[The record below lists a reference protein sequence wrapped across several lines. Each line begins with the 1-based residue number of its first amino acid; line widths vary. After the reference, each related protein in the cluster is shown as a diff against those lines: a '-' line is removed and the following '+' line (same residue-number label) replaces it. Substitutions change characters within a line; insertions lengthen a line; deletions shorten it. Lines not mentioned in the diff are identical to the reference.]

1 MTIYGNDDRLAITT
15 TASTTPFSAYLQV
28 AAQFSDGTILQS
40 SGVMVGPN
48 DVLTAAN
55 AIFSQAHGGWAT
67 NIQVT
72 PGRYGDLKPF
82 GVHSASQISAPL
94 AWQNSSDL
102 SSDYGLLSL
111 ATDIGYVTGWVE
123 TGYAGTLSGL
133 SNYTLSTLGYPT
145 DQGGNTLYYSSGS
158 VDQVVGSGL
167 IFTDDLDMM
176 AGQNGSPVVFN
187 SGGVDIV
194 LGLAAQVTD
203 NAEDNRVLALT
214 AESFQT
220 IQTWMADNT
229 TEPVLSG
236 LNPSF
241 TGLSHS
247 TDLQIVRLVELLFN
261 QQPGYAVLESYRKV
275 ALSSGIDAVA
285 TTMISS
291 QAPFSENSFVVSQII
306 TSTQLTGGA
315 ATAAEDYLNNLLNS
329 ATTEAERGKVV
340 LDAGNAL
347 AGLTDNLTFGSYA
360 VSFNTEVTNALA
372 YSVVP
377 MHSEVNTV
385 EAVVSG
391 ASLLT
396 TDWMLL
402 S

>member
-1 MTIYGNDDRLAITT
+1 MAIQGSDDRLAITT
-15 TASTTPFSAYLQV
+15 NASTTPYSAYLQV

-55 AIFSQAHGGWAT
+55 AIYSQVHGGWAT

-133 SNYTLSTLGYPT
+133 SKYTLSTLGYPT
-145 DQGGNTLYYSSGS
+145 EQGGNTLYYSKGS
-158 VDQVVGSGL
+158 VDQVVDNEL
-167 IFTDDLDMM
+167 YFTDDLDMM

-194 LGLAAQVTD
+194 LGLVSQVTEGS
-203 NAEDNRVLALT
+203 EDNRVLAFT
-214 AESFQT
+214 ADSFET
-220 IQTWMADNT
+220 IQTWTTNNT
-229 TEPVLSG
+229 TETVLSG

-275 ALSSGIDAVA
+275 ASSSDIEGVA
-285 TTMISS
+285 TRMISS
-291 QAPFSENSFVVSQII
+291 QAPFLEDSFVVSQII
-306 TSTQLTGGA
+306 TSTQLTGDA
-315 ATAAEDYLNNLLNS
+315 ATAAEDYLNNLLTAAS
-329 ATTEAERGKVV
+329 TESERGKVV

-347 AGLTDNLTFGSYA
+347 AGLTEDLTFGSYA
-360 VSFNTEVTNALA
+360 VLFNTEVTNALA

-377 MHSEVNTV
+377 MNSEVRTV

-391 ASLLT
+391 SSLLT

-402 S
+402 

>member
-1 MTIYGNDDRLAITT
+1 MAIQGSDDRSAITT

-28 AAQFSDGTILQS
+28 AAQFSDGSLLQS

-55 AIFSQAHGGWAT
+55 AIYSQAHGGWAT

-72 PGRYGDLKPF
+72 PGRFGGLKPF

-111 ATDIGYVTGWVE
+111 ASDIGYVTGWVE
-123 TGYAGTLSGL
+123 MGYAGTLSGL

-158 VDQVVGSGL
+158 VDQVVDNEL
-167 IFTDDLDMM
+167 YFTDDLDMM

-194 LGLAAQVTD
+194 LGLAAQVAD
-203 NAEDNRVLALT
+203 NSEDNRVLAFSS
-214 AESFQT
+214 ESFQT
-220 IQTWMADNT
+220 LQTWTVNNT
-229 TEPVLSG
+229 TEPVLSS

-241 TGLSHS
+241 TGLNNS
-247 TDLQIVRLVELLFN
+247 TDLQIVRMVELLFN

-275 ALSSGIDAVA
+275 ALTSAIEAVA

-291 QAPFSENSFVVSQII
+291 QEPFSEDGFVVTQII
-306 TSTQLTGGA
+306 TSAQLTGDA
-315 ATAAEDYLNNLLNS
+315 AVAAEDYLNNLLTA

-347 AGLTDNLTFGSYA
+347 AGLTEDLTFGSYA
-360 VSFNTEVTNALA
+360 AAFNTEVTNALA

-377 MHSEVNTV
+377 MHSDVNTV

-391 ASLLT
+391 SSLLT

-402 S
+402 

>member
-1 MTIYGNDDRLAITT
+1 MAIQGSDDRLAITT
-15 TASTTPFSAYLQV
+15 TAANTPFSAYLQV
-28 AAQFSDGTILQS
+28 AAEFSDGTILQS

-55 AIFSQAHGGWAT
+55 GIYSQEHGGWAT

-72 PGRYGDLKPF
+72 PGHFGDLKPF

-123 TGYAGTLSGL
+123 MGYAGTLAGVN
-133 SNYTLSTLGYPT
+133 NYTLSTLGYPT

-158 VDQVVGSGL
+158 VDQVVGNEL
-167 IFTDDLDMM
+167 YFTDDLDMM

-194 LGLAAQVTD
+194 LGLAAQVTEGS
-203 NAEDNRVLALT
+203 EDNRVLALT
-214 AESFQT
+214 AESFET
-220 IQTWMADNT
+220 IQTWTANNT

-241 TGLSHS
+241 SGINNS
-247 TDLQIVRLVELLFN
+247 TDLQIVRMVELLFN
-261 QQPGYAVLESYRKV
+261 QQPGYAVLESYRQV
-275 ALSSGIDAVA
+275 ALSNGVEAVA

-291 QAPFSENSFVVSQII
+291 QTPFSEDSFVVSQII
-306 TSTQLTGGA
+306 TSTQLSGTA
-315 ATAAEDYLNNLLNS
+315 ATAAEDYLNNLLS
-329 ATTEAERGKVV
+329 VASTEAERGKVV

-347 AGLTDNLTFGSYA
+347 AGLTEDLTFGSYA
-360 VSFNTEVTNALA
+360 ASFNTEVTNALA

-377 MHSEVNTV
+377 MHSDVRTV

-391 ASLLT
+391 SSLLT

-402 S
+402 

>member
-1 MTIYGNDDRLAITT
+1 MAIQGTDDRLAITT
-15 TASTTPFSAYLQV
+15 TASATPFSAYLQV

-55 AIFSQAHGGWAT
+55 AIYSQEYGGWAT
-67 NIQVT
+67 YIQVT
-72 PGRYGDLKPF
+72 PGRYSDLKPF
-82 GVHSASQISAPL
+82 GVHNASQISTPL

-111 ATDIGYVTGWVE
+111 ASDIGYVTGWVE

-145 DQGGNTLYYSSGS
+145 DQGGNTLYYSNGS
-158 VDQVVGSGL
+158 VDQVINNEL
-167 IFTDDLDMM
+167 YFTDDLDMM

-203 NAEDNRVLALT
+203 NAVENRVLAFT
-214 AESFQT
+214 SESFQT
-220 IQTWMADNT
+220 IQTWTANNS

-241 TGLSHS
+241 TGMSNS

-275 ALSSGIDAVA
+275 ASSTGIEGVA
-285 TTMISS
+285 TTIISS
-291 QAPFSENSFVVSQII
+291 QEPFSEDSFVVSQII
-306 TSTQLTGGA
+306 TSTQLTGDA
-315 ATAAEDYLNNLLNS
+315 ASAGEDYLNNLLTA

-360 VSFNTEVTNALA
+360 ASFNTEVTNALA

-377 MHSEVNTV
+377 MHSEVRTI

-391 ASLLT
+391 SSLLT

-402 S
+402 

>member
-1 MTIYGNDDRLAITT
+1 VAIQDSDDRLAITT
-15 TASTTPFSAYLQV
+15 NASTTPYSAYLQV
-28 AAQFSDGTILQS
+28 AAQFSDGSVLQS
-40 SGVMVGPN
+40 SGVMIGPN

-55 AIFSQAHGGWAT
+55 AIYSQAHGGWAT
-67 NIQVT
+67 SIQVT

-102 SSDYGLLSL
+102 SSDYSLLGL

-123 TGYAGTLSGL
+123 VGYAGTLSSL

-145 DQGGNTLYYSSGS
+145 DQGGNTLYYSNGS
-158 VDQVVGSGL
+158 VDEVVANEL
-167 IFTDDLDMM
+167 VFTDDLDMM

-194 LGLAAQVTD
+194 LGLAGQVTD
-203 NAEDNRVLALT
+203 NSEDNRVLALT
-214 AESFQT
+214 SESFET
-220 IQTWMADNT
+220 IQTWSANNS
-229 TEPVLSG
+229 TEPVLNG
-236 LNPSF
+236 LNSSF

-247 TDLQIVRLVELLFN
+247 TDLQIVRMVELLFN
-261 QQPGYAVLESYRKV
+261 QQPGYAVLESYRKI
-275 ALSSGIDAVA
+275 ASSSGVEAAA

-291 QAPFSENSFVVSQII
+291 QEPFSENNFVVSQII
-306 TSTQLTGGA
+306 TSTQLTGDA
-315 ATAAEDYLNNLLNS
+315 ATAGEDYLNNLLGA

-347 AGLTDNLTFGSYA
+347 AGLTTDETFGSYA

-377 MHSEVNTV
+377 MHSEVKTV

-391 ASLLT
+391 SSLLT

-402 S
+402 

>member
-1 MTIYGNDDRLAITT
+1 MAIQGSDDRLAITT
-15 TASTTPFSAYLQV
+15 NASTTPYSAYLQV
-28 AAQFSDGTILQS
+28 AAQFSDGTVLQS

-55 AIFSQAHGGWAT
+55 AIYSQAHGGWAST
-67 NIQVT
+67 IQVT

-111 ATDIGYVTGWVE
+111 ASDIGYVTGWVE
-123 TGYAGTLSGL
+123 TGYIGTLSGL

-145 DQGGNTLYYSSGS
+145 DHGGNTLYYSSGS
-158 VDQVVGSGL
+158 VDQVVDSEL
-167 IFTDDLDMM
+167 YFTDDLDMM

-194 LGLAAQVTD
+194 LGLAAQVAD
-203 NAEDNRVLALT
+203 NSEDNRVLAFS

-220 IQTWMADNT
+220 LQTWTANNT
-229 TEPVLSG
+229 TETVLSG

-247 TDLQIVRLVELLFN
+247 TDLQIVRMVELLFN

-275 ALSSGIDAVA
+275 ALSSGIEGVA

-291 QAPFSENSFVVSQII
+291 QEPFSEDSFVVSQII
-306 TSTQLTGGA
+306 TSTQLTGTA
-315 ATAAEDYLNNLLNS
+315 ATAAEDYLNDLLS
-329 ATTEAERGKVV
+329 AATTEAERGKVV
-340 LDAGNAL
+340 LEAGNAL

-360 VSFNTEVTNALA
+360 ASFNTEVTNALA

-377 MHSEVNTV
+377 MHSAVNTV

-391 ASLLT
+391 SSLLT
-396 TDWMLL
+396 TDWMLV
-402 S
+402 

>member
-1 MTIYGNDDRLAITT
+1 MAIQGSDDRLAITT
-15 TASTTPFSAYLQV
+15 NAATAPYSAYLQV
-28 AAQFSDGTILQS
+28 AAQFSDGTVLQS

-55 AIFSQAHGGWAT
+55 AIYSTAHGGWAT

-72 PGRYGDLKPF
+72 PGRYGNSKPF
-82 GVHSASQISAPL
+82 GVHNASQISAPL
-94 AWQNSSDL
+94 AWQNTSDL

-123 TGYAGTLSGL
+123 MGYAGTVSGL
-133 SNYTLSTLGYPT
+133 NNYTFSTLGYPT
-145 DQGGNTLYYSSGS
+145 DLGGNTLYYSNGS
-158 VDQVVGSGL
+158 VDEVAANELV
-167 IFTDDLDMM
+167 FTDDLDMM

-194 LGLAAQVTD
+194 LGLAGQVSG
-203 NAEDNRVLALT
+203 NSEDNRILALT
-214 AESFQT
+214 EESFQT
-220 IQTWMADNT
+220 IQTWSANNS

-241 TGLSHS
+241 TGISHS
-247 TDLQIVRLVELLFN
+247 TDLQIVRMVELLFN

-275 ALSSGIDAVA
+275 ALSSGIEAAA

-291 QAPFSENSFVVSQII
+291 QAPFSEDSFVVSQII
-306 TSTQLTGGA
+306 TSAQLTGTA
-315 ATAAEDYLNNLLNS
+315 ATAGEDYLNNLLGA

-347 AGLTDNLTFGSYA
+347 AGLTTDETFGSYA

-377 MHSEVNTV
+377 MHSEVKTV

-391 ASLLT
+391 YSLLT

-402 S
+402 

>member
-1 MTIYGNDDRLAITT
+1 MAIQGSDDRLAITT
-15 TASTTPFSAYLQV
+15 TAATTPYSAYLQV
-28 AAQFSDGTILQS
+28 AAQFSDGTVLQS

-55 AIFSQAHGGWAT
+55 AIYSQAHGGWAST
-67 NIQVT
+67 IQVT
-72 PGRYGDLKPF
+72 PGRFGDLKPF

-123 TGYAGTLSGL
+123 MGYAGTLSGV
-133 SNYTLSTLGYPT
+133 SNYSLSTLGYPT
-145 DQGGNTLYYSSGS
+145 DHGGNTLYYSKGS
-158 VDQVVGSGL
+158 VDQVVANEL
-167 IFTDDLDMM
+167 LFTDDLDMM

-203 NAEDNRVLALT
+203 NAVENRVLAFT
-214 AESFQT
+214 SESFQT
-220 IQTWMADNT
+220 IQTWTANNT
-229 TEPVLSG
+229 TEPVLNS

-241 TGLSHS
+241 TGLNNS
-247 TDLQIVRLVELLFN
+247 TDLQIVRMVELLFN

-275 ALSSGIDAVA
+275 ASNSGIETVA

-291 QAPFSENSFVVSQII
+291 QAPFSEDSFVVSQII
-306 TSTQLTGGA
+306 TSTQLTGDA
-315 ATAAEDYLNNLLNS
+315 ATTAEDYLNNLLNS

-340 LDAGNAL
+340 LEAGNAL

-402 S
+402 

>member
-1 MTIYGNDDRLAITT
+1 MAIQGSDDRLAITIN
-15 TASTTPFSAYLQV
+15 ASTAPYSAYLQV

-55 AIFSQAHGGWAT
+55 AIYSQEHGGWAT

-72 PGRYGDLKPF
+72 PGRFGDLKPF
-82 GVHSASQISAPL
+82 GVHSASQVSAPL

-123 TGYAGTLSGL
+123 TGYIGTLSAV

-145 DQGGNTLYYSSGS
+145 DLGGNTLYYSSGS

-194 LGLAAQVTD
+194 LGLAAQVAD
-203 NAEDNRVLALT
+203 NSEDNRVLALT
-214 AESFQT
+214 AESFET
-220 IQTWMADNT
+220 IQTWAADNT

-275 ALSSGIDAVA
+275 ALSSGIEAVA

-291 QAPFSENSFVVSQII
+291 QAPFSEDSFVVSQII
-306 TSTQLTGGA
+306 TSAQLTGDA
-315 ATAAEDYLNNLLNS
+315 ATAAEDYLNNLLG
-329 ATTEAERGKVV
+329 ATSTEAERGKVV

-347 AGLTDNLTFGSYA
+347 AGLTEDLTFGSYA
-360 VSFNTEVTNALA
+360 AAFNTEVTNALA

-377 MHSEVNTV
+377 MHSAVNTV

-391 ASLLT
+391 TSLLT

-402 S
+402 

>member
-1 MTIYGNDDRLAITT
+1 LAIQDSDDRLAITT
-15 TASTTPFSAYLQV
+15 NASTTPFSAYLQV
-28 AAQFSDGTILQS
+28 AAQFSDGSVLQS

-55 AIFSQAHGGWAT
+55 AIYSQEHGGWAT

-72 PGRYGDLKPF
+72 PGRFGGLKPF

-111 ATDIGYVTGWVE
+111 ASDIGYVTGWVE

-145 DQGGNTLYYSSGS
+145 DLGGNTLYYSSGS
-158 VDQVVGSGL
+158 IDEVAANELV
-167 IFTDDLDMM
+167 FTDDLDMM

-203 NAEDNRVLALT
+203 NSEDNRVLALT

-220 IQTWMADNT
+220 IQTWAADNT

-291 QAPFSENSFVVSQII
+291 QEPFSEDSFVVSQII
-306 TSTQLTGGA
+306 TSTQLSG
-315 ATAAEDYLNNLLNS
+315 TAASAGEEYLNNLLNAAS
-329 ATTEAERGKVV
+329 TEAERGKVV

-360 VSFNTEVTNALA
+360 TAFNTEVTNALA

-377 MHSEVNTV
+377 MHSAVNTV

-391 ASLLT
+391 TSLLT

-402 S
+402 

>member
-1 MTIYGNDDRLAITT
+1 MAIQGSDDRLAITT
-15 TASTTPFSAYLQV
+15 TASTTPYSAYLQV
-28 AAQFSDGTILQS
+28 AAQFSDGTVLQS

-55 AIFSQAHGGWAT
+55 AIYSHEHGGSAT

-72 PGRYGDLKPF
+72 PGRYGDLRPL
-82 GVHSASQISAPL
+82 GVHSASQLSVPL

-102 SSDYGLLSL
+102 TSDYGLLSL
-111 ATDIGYVTGWVE
+111 STDIGYVTGWVE
-123 TGYAGTLSGL
+123 LSYAGTLSGL

-145 DQGGNTLYYSSGS
+145 DQGGNTLYYSSGT
-158 VDQVVGSGL
+158 VDQVVANEL
-167 IFTDDLDMM
+167 YFTDDLDMM
-176 AGQNGSPVVFN
+176 AGQNGSPVIFY
-187 SGGVDIV
+187 SGGIDIV
-194 LGLAAQVTD
+194 LGLVAQVTD
-203 NAEDNRVLALT
+203 NSVENRVLALT
-214 AESFQT
+214 AESAQV
-220 IQTWMADNT
+220 IQTWTTNNT
-229 TEPVLSG
+229 TEPVLNG

-241 TGLSHS
+241 TGISHS

-261 QQPGYAVLESYRKV
+261 QHPGYAVLESYRKV
-275 ALSSGIDAVA
+275 ASSSGIEGVA

-291 QAPFSENSFVVSQII
+291 QAPFSEDNFVVSQII
-306 TSTQLTGGA
+306 TSAQLTGDA
-315 ATAAEDYLNNLLNS
+315 ATAAEDYLNNHLS
-329 ATTEAERGKVV
+329 AATTEAQRGKVV

-347 AGLTDNLTFGSYA
+347 AEFTDNLIFGSYA

-391 ASLLT
+391 TSLLS
-396 TDWMLL
+396 TDWLL
-402 S
+402 L

>member
-1 MTIYGNDDRLAITT
+1 MAIQGSDDRLAITT
-15 TASTTPFSAYLQV
+15 NASTTPYSAYLQV
-28 AAQFSDGTILQS
+28 AAQFSDGTVLQS

-55 AIFSQAHGGWAT
+55 AIYSQAHGGWAT
-67 NIQVT
+67 TIQVT

-111 ATDIGYVTGWVE
+111 STDIGYVTGWVE
-123 TGYAGTLSGL
+123 TGYAGTLAGV
-133 SNYTLSTLGYPT
+133 SNYSLSTLGYPT
-145 DQGGNTLYYSSGS
+145 GLGGNTLYYSKGS
-158 VDQVVGSGL
+158 VDQVVANEL
-167 IFTDDLDMM
+167 LFTDDLDMM
-176 AGQNGSPVVFN
+176 AGQNGSPVIIN

-194 LGLAAQVTD
+194 LGLAAQVAD
-203 NAEDNRVLALT
+203 NSEDNRVLAFS

-220 IQTWMADNT
+220 LQTWTANNT
-229 TEPVLSG
+229 TEPVLSS

-241 TGLSHS
+241 TGLSNS
-247 TDLQIVRLVELLFN
+247 TDLQIVRMVELLFN

-291 QAPFSENSFVVSQII
+291 QEPFSEDSFVVSQII
-306 TSTQLTGGA
+306 TSTQLTGDA
-315 ATAAEDYLNNLLNS
+315 ATAAEDYLNNHLS
-329 ATTEAERGKVV
+329 AATTEAERGKVV
-340 LDAGNAL
+340 LEAGNAL

-360 VSFNTEVTNALA
+360 ASFNTEVTNALA
-372 YSVVP
+372 YSAVP

-391 ASLLT
+391 SSLLT
-396 TDWMLL
+396 TDWMLV
-402 S
+402 

>member
-1 MTIYGNDDRLAITT
+1 MAIQGSDDRSAITT
-15 TASTTPFSAYLQV
+15 QASTTPFSAYLQV
-28 AAQFSDGTILQS
+28 AAQFSDGSVLQS

-55 AIFSQAHGGWAT
+55 AIYSQEHGGWAT

-72 PGRYGDLKPF
+72 PGRYGDLKPL

-123 TGYAGTLSGL
+123 VGYAGTLSGL

-145 DQGGNTLYYSSGS
+145 DLGGNTLHYSSGT
-158 VDQVVGSGL
+158 VDQVVGSEL
-167 IFTDDLDMM
+167 YFTDDLDMM

-194 LGLAAQVTD
+194 LGLAAQVAD
-203 NAEDNRVLALT
+203 NSEDNRVLALT
-214 AESFQT
+214 SESFQT
-220 IQTWMADNT
+220 IQTWTADNT

-241 TGLSHS
+241 TGLNNS
-247 TDLQIVRLVELLFN
+247 TDIQIVRMLELLFN

-275 ALSSGIDAVA
+275 ALSSGIEAVA

-291 QAPFSENSFVVSQII
+291 QTPFSEDSFVVSQII
-306 TSTQLTGGA
+306 TSAQLIGDA
-315 ATAAEDYLNNLLNS
+315 ASAAEDYLNNLLTA

-340 LDAGNAL
+340 LEAGNAL
-347 AGLTDNLTFGSYA
+347 AGLTEDLTFASYA

-372 YSVVP
+372 YSVTP
-377 MHSEVNTV
+377 MHSDVNTV

-391 ASLLT
+391 SSLLT
-396 TDWMLL
+396 SDWMLL
-402 S
+402 

>member
-1 MTIYGNDDRLAITT
+1 MAIQGSDDRLAIST
-15 TASTTPFSAYLQV
+15 TAASTPFSAYLQV
-28 AAQFSDGTILQS
+28 AAQFSDGSVLQS

-55 AIFSQAHGGWAT
+55 AIYSLEHGGWAST
-67 NIQVT
+67 IQVT

-82 GVHSASQISAPL
+82 GVHSASQVSTPL

-102 SSDYGLLSL
+102 NSDYGLLSL
-111 ATDIGYVTGWVE
+111 ASDIGYVTGWVE
-123 TGYAGTLSGL
+123 LSYAGKLAGL
-133 SNYTLSTLGYPT
+133 NNYSLSTLGYPT
-145 DQGGNTLYYSSGS
+145 DLGGNIMYYSSGS
-158 VDQVVGSGL
+158 IDQVVANEL
-167 IFTDDLDMM
+167 YFTDDLDMM

-194 LGLAAQVTD
+194 LGLASQVT
-203 NAEDNRVLALT
+203 ESSVENRVLAFT
-214 AESFQT
+214 SESFET
-220 IQTWMADNT
+220 IQTWAANNT

-241 TGLSHS
+241 SGQSNS

-275 ALSSGIDAVA
+275 ALSSGIETVA
-285 TTMISS
+285 TTMIGS
-291 QAPFSENSFVVSQII
+291 QEPFSEDSFVVSQII
-306 TSTQLTGGA
+306 TSAQLTGDA
-315 ATAAEDYLNNLLNS
+315 ATAAEDYLNNLLG
-329 ATTEAERGKVV
+329 ATSTEAERGKVV

-347 AGLTDNLTFGSYA
+347 AGLTDNLTFGGYA
-360 VSFNTEVTNALA
+360 AAFNTEVTNALA

-377 MHSEVNTV
+377 MHSDVKTV

-391 ASLLT
+391 STLLT

-402 S
+402 

>member
-1 MTIYGNDDRLAITT
+1 MAIQGSDDRSAITT

-55 AIFSQAHGGWAT
+55 AIYSQEHGGWAT

-72 PGRYGDLKPF
+72 PGRFGDLKPF
-82 GVHSASQISAPL
+82 GVHSASQISTPL

-123 TGYAGTLSGL
+123 MGYAGTVTGL
-133 SNYTLSTLGYPT
+133 NNYTLSTLGYPT
-145 DQGGNTLYYSSGS
+145 DLGGNIMSYSSGS
-158 VDQVVGSGL
+158 IDQVVDNEL
-167 IFTDDLDMM
+167 VFTDDLDMM

-203 NAEDNRVLALT
+203 NSEDNRALALT
-214 AESFQT
+214 AESFQSL
-220 IQTWMADNT
+220 QTWSANNS
-229 TEPVLSG
+229 TEPVLNG

-247 TDLQIVRLVELLFN
+247 TDLQIVRMIELLFN

-275 ALSSGIDAVA
+275 ALSSGIEAAA

-291 QAPFSENSFVVSQII
+291 QAPFSENNFVVSQII
-306 TSTQLTGGA
+306 SSTQLTGTA
-315 ATAAEDYLNNLLNS
+315 ATAAEDYLNNLLDT

-347 AGLTDNLTFGSYA
+347 AGLTTDETFGSYA
-360 VSFNTEVTNALA
+360 ASFNTEVTNALA

-391 ASLLT
+391 SSLLT

-402 S
+402 

>member
-1 MTIYGNDDRLAITT
+1 MSIQVSDDRVAVTA
-15 TASTTPFSAYLQV
+15 TASTPPFSAYLQV
-28 AAQFSDGTILQS
+28 ASEFSDGTVLQS

-55 AIFSQAHGGWAT
+55 NIYNHEYGGLAT
-67 NIQVT
+67 KIQVT
-72 PGRYGDLKPF
+72 PGRYEDLKPF
-82 GVHSASQISAPL
+82 GVHNVSQISVPL

-102 SSDYGLLSL
+102 STDYGLLSL

-123 TGYAGTLSGL
+123 MGYAGTLSGL
-133 SNYTLSTLGYPT
+133 NNYTLSTLGYPT

-158 VDQVVGSGL
+158 VDQVVANEL
-167 IFTDDLDMM
+167 VFTDDLDMM
-176 AGQNGSPVVFN
+176 AGHNGSPVVFN

-194 LGLAAQVTD
+194 LGVASQVAD
-203 NAEDNRVLALT
+203 NSEDNRVLALT
-214 AESFQT
+214 SESFEA
-220 IQTWMADNT
+220 IQTWSANNS

-241 TGLSHS
+241 TGLNNS
-247 TDLQIVRLVELLFN
+247 TDLQIVRMVELLFN

-275 ALSSGIDAVA
+275 ALSSGIDGVA

-291 QAPFSENSFVVSQII
+291 QEPFSEDSFVVNQII
-306 TSTQLTGGA
+306 TSTQLTGTA
-315 ATAAEDYLNNLLNS
+315 ATAAEDYLNNLLDT

-347 AGLTDNLTFGSYA
+347 AGLTIDETFGSYA
-360 VSFNTEVTNALA
+360 ASFNTEVTNALA

-377 MHSEVNTV
+377 MHSEVKTV

-391 ASLLT
+391 SSLLT
-396 TDWMLL
+396 TDWMLV
-402 S
+402 

>member
-1 MTIYGNDDRLAITT
+1 MAIQGSDDRSAITT
-15 TASTTPFSAYLQV
+15 TASTTPFSAYLAV

-40 SGVMVGPN
+40 SGVMVGPK

-55 AIFSQAHGGWAT
+55 AIYSQEHGGWAA

-82 GVHSASQISAPL
+82 GVHSASQISTPL

-102 SSDYGLLSL
+102 NSDYGLLSL
-111 ATDIGYVTGWVE
+111 SSDIGYVTGWVE
-123 TGYAGTLSGL
+123 MGYVGTLSGL

-145 DQGGNTLYYSSGS
+145 DLGGNTLYYSSGS
-158 VDQVVGSGL
+158 VDQVVDNEL
-167 IFTDDLDMM
+167 VFTDDLDMM

-187 SGGVDIV
+187 SGGVDVV
-194 LGLAAQVTD
+194 LGLAAQVAD
-203 NAEDNRVLALT
+203 NSEDNRVLALT

-220 IQTWMADNT
+220 IQTWTANNT

-241 TGLSHS
+241 TGLNNS

-261 QQPGYAVLESYRKV
+261 QQPGYAVLESYRQV
-275 ALSSGIDAVA
+275 ALSSGIEGVA

-291 QAPFSENSFVVSQII
+291 QAPFSEDNFVVSQII
-306 TSTQLTGGA
+306 TSTQLTGDA
-315 ATAAEDYLNNLLNS
+315 ATAAEDYLNNLLNA

-340 LDAGNAL
+340 LEAGNAL
-347 AGLTDNLTFGSYA
+347 AGLTEDETFGSYA
-360 VSFNTEVTNALA
+360 AAFNTEVTNALA

-391 ASLLT
+391 
-396 TDWMLL
+396 
-402 S
+402 